1 MRILLVFA
9 STLVRRTRTS
19 CPASLPGAA
28 GSGIGLEPLVDPR
41 ASHPSEVDQLGPSGT
56 AAAAGVQDAG
66 VARAATGNPW
76 WFDSLDVADGPS
88 YEIAFV
94 ADNAGIRAD
103 HRHRLEHAA
112 DGLLT
117 HLAHVDVS
125 TPYRVGGEAG
135 NSSE

>member
-1 MRILLVFA
+1 MSGESSGRGWQRHRL
-9 STLVRRTRTS
+9 
-19 CPASLPGAA
+19 GAA
-28 GSGIGLEPLVDPR
+28 RRPTCV
-41 ASHPSEVDQLGPSGT
+41 ASDQVDQLGPIGT

-76 WFDSLDVADGPS
+76 WVDSLDVADGDS

-94 ADNAGIRAD
+94 ANNPGIRAD
-103 HRHRLEHAA
+103 HCHR
-112 DGLLT
+112 
-117 HLAHVDVS
+117 LAHVDVS